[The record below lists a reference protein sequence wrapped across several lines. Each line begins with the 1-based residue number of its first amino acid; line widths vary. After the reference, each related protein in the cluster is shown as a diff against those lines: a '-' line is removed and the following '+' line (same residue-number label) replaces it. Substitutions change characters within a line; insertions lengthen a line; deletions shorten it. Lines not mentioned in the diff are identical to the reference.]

1 MKFNYLLVLIFSAM
15 VQITKASVASSS
27 HKHQDQLSKAKSMGQ
42 DKILTLVDGKNYK
55 GECANIEDIMTSY
68 MTNYEVEKTGKR
80 EGYGDC
86 LLRKGFVKLS
96 NPAKKHNLEEDER
109 ILKIYMADLFLLSSQ
124 TAEYRDMYAQA
135 FHNVEGKDHA
145 ILKKLFQD
153 SPYLIEE
160 ARKFYLPVMP
170 DYDAKIATI
179 ISK

>member
-1 MKFNYLLVLIFSAM
+1 MKFNYLLVLTFGVM
-15 VQITKASVASSS
+15 VQLTKASADSSS
-27 HKHQDQLSKAKSMGQ
+27 HKRQDQSTKVKSLEQ
-42 DKILTLVDGKNYK
+42 DKIVTLVDGVVYK
-55 GECANIEDIMTSY
+55 GECANIEEIITNY
-68 MTNYEVEKTGKR
+68 MTNYEAERNGKR

-96 NPAKKHNLEEDER
+96 NPAKKHNLEEDE
-109 ILKIYMADLFLLSSQ
+109 KIMKLYMADIFLLYSQ
-124 TAEYRDMYAQA
+124 TVEGREMYIQS
-135 FHNVEGKDHA
+135 FHNVEGHG

-179 ISK
+179 LSK